1 MISQAA
7 SSISV
12 SRTIKS
18 RVNDQDV
25 NNVPF
30 GRIFTD
36 HMFITDFCN
45 GKWNNA
51 RIEPY
56 REIPMSYALSALHY
70 GQAIFEGMK
79 AYKND
84 KGEVSVF
91 RPHDNF
97 NRLNISAHR
106 MAMPEITEELFFGAL
121 NQLLCLDAAW
131 VPTSET
137 GSLYIRPF
145 MISTD
150 EAIGV
155 RPSDNYKFIII
166 ACPAGKYYAEPVK
179 VKVENHYFRAVH
191 GGVGYVKA
199 AGNYGRS
206 LYPTRLAQE
215 KGFQQVIWTDAET
228 HKYVEESGTM
238 NLMFV
243 IDDTLLTPALGDTIL
258 DGITRKSVLA
268 IARDWGMK
276 VEERKVSIQEIVEAQ
291 NKGTLQEAFG
301 TGTAATIAHISHI
314 GIENQLF
321 ALPDV
326 SMRKFSPKVDAY
338 LRDIRKGKATDKFGW
353 MYKIGG

>member
-7 SSISV
+7 SAISV
-12 SRTIKS
+12 SRTGKS
-18 RVNDQDV
+18 RVNEQDV

-36 HMFITDFCN
+36 HMFITDFRD
-45 GKWNNA
+45 GVWTNA

-56 REIPMSYALSALHY
+56 REIPMSYAISALHY

-79 AYKND
+79 AYKNQQ
-84 KGEVSVF
+84 GEVAVF

-97 NRLNISAHR
+97 KRLNVSAKR

-121 NQLLCLDAAW
+121 NHLLTLDAEW
-131 VPTSET
+131 VPTSDT

-155 RPSDNYKFIII
+155 RPSDTYQFIII
-166 ACPAGKYYAEPVK
+166 ACPAGKYYSEPVK

-238 NLMFV
+238 NLMF
-243 IDDTLLTPALGDTIL
+243 IIGDTLLTPALGDTIL

-276 VEERKVSIQEIVEAQ
+276 VEERKVSIQEIVEAHH
-291 NKGTLQEAFG
+291 KGILKEAFG

-314 GIENQLF
+314 GIEDQLLV
-321 ALPDV
+321 LPDV
-326 SMRKFSPKVDAY
+326 NKREFSPKVDSY
-338 LRDIRKGKATDKFGW
+338 LREIRKGKTADKFGW
-353 MYKIGG
+353 MYKIA